1 MDMHSFVRFSLLV
14 STALAGSA
22 LTASPALAQDEPP
35 ADSST
40 EASDGRIPENIIIVT
55 ARRRAES
62 SQDVPLAVATL
73 DGRTIN
79 ETGSFSVLKIQA
91 LTPTL
96 QVYSSNP
103 RNTAVNIRG
112 IGVPFGLTNDGF
124 EQGVGIYIDDVYY
137 SRPAS
142 ATFDFLDVSQVEVL
156 RGPQGTLYGKNT
168 TAGAINIRTNQP
180 SFTFEGSAE
189 VTLGNYN
196 LKQAKFAVSGP
207 LSTTV
212 AARLALST
220 THRQGTIYNV
230 TTGNWINE
238 QDNLG
243 FRGQLLFRPNDDL
256 DITLTGDFNSQNPEC
271 CGGVYVGYG
280 PTQRA
285 ANRQFPSLSQALGY
299 TPASTDPFD
308 RLTDLDAPLNAGNQ
322 VGGVSGRIEWDLG
335 GGTLTSI
342 TAWRFW
348 DWQPENDRDFSGL
361 DVVSA
366 SNNPSQHNQ
375 YTQELRYNYD
385 GDRFDFVIGAFGFKQ
400 RIDTQGIEQ
409 QGSDASRWNLNP
421 GSVAVGSPLCGASA
435 TNQLACNPSVLEG
448 LTALNTQW
456 LKTTSAALFG
466 QLEWHITDRFSITPG
481 ARLNYDKKQG
491 HYEREVFDGA
501 GNPVPATGGTIT
513 QQAQRAIYAPQ
524 LIEPSFSDWNFSYD
538 LTASY
543 KIADDV
549 LLYGTYAKTFKTGGI
564 NQNGVPAD
572 AAGNPILA
580 AATIKPESVQHF
592 EAGLKTQFLDRA
604 ATLNIAA
611 FRTTIDDYQANVSN
625 GQFGVLRGYIAN
637 ADRVR
642 TQGLEVDFSIRPSE
656 RFTAYVNGA
665 YTDATYVE
673 FTDAPCPP
681 ELAGGTVVT
690 GSQVPGAAG
699 VPGSLSPENCDVSG
713 QVLPGVS
720 KWSISFGGEVN
731 APAGLFGETGEVYL
745 GVDANYRSTFSSNA
759 SPSIY
764 SWIDGYALANF
775 RAGFRLD
782 NGLNI
787 YAWVRNAFAEKYFD
801 QLNFGPGNTGLIAG
815 VPGDPRTWG
824 GTVRFEF

>member
-14 STALAGSA
+14 STTLAGSA
-22 LTASPALAQDEPP
+22 LIASPALAQDEPP
-35 ADSST
+35 AETSGA
-40 EASDGRIPENIIIVT
+40 EDGAYPENVIIVT

-62 SQDVPLAVATL
+62 SQEVPLAVSAL

-112 IGVPFGLTNDGF
+112 LGVPFGLTNDGF

-142 ATFDFLDVSQVEVL
+142 ATFDFLDVAQVEVL

-180 SFTFEGSAE
+180 TFTFEGSAE
-189 VTLGNYN
+189 LTLGSYN
-196 LKQAKFAVSGP
+196 FKQAKAAVSGP
-207 LSTTV
+207 LSDTV

-230 TTGNWINE
+230 TTNNWINE

-243 FRGQLLFRPNDDL
+243 VRGQLLFRPNDDL

-271 CGGVYVGYG
+271 CGGVFVGYG

-299 TPASTDPFD
+299 VPASTNPFD
-308 RLTDLDAPLNAGNQ
+308 RVTDLDAPLNAGNQ
-322 VGGVSGRIEWDLG
+322 VGGVSARVEWDLG
-335 GGTLTSI
+335 PGQFTSI

-348 DWQPENDRDFSGL
+348 DWKPENDRDFSGL
-361 DVVSA
+361 DVVSK
-366 SNNPSQHNQ
+366 SNNPSQHEQ
-375 YTQELRYNYD
+375 YTQEFRYNYD
-385 GDRFDFVIGAFGFKQ
+385 GDAIDFVVGAFAFKQ

-421 GSVAVGSPLCGASA
+421 GNVAVGAPGCGASA
-435 TNQLACNPSVLEG
+435 TNQLACNPAVLEG

-456 LKTTSAALFG
+456 LKSTSLALFG
-466 QLEWHITDRFSITPG
+466 QVEWEIFEGFSLQPG
-481 ARLNYDKKQG
+481 VRLNYDKKEG
-491 HYEREVFDGA
+491 HYEREVFDSA
-501 GNPVPATGGTIT
+501 GNAIPATGGTIT
-513 QQAQRAIYAPQ
+513 QQAQRGIYAPQ
-524 LIEPSFSDWNFSYD
+524 LIEPTFSDWNFSYD

-543 KIADDV
+543 HATDDV
-549 LLYGTYAKTFKTGGI
+549 MLYATYAKTFKTGGI

-572 AAGNPILA
+572 SAGNPILA
-580 AATIKPESVQHF
+580 AGSILPESVQHF
-592 EAGLKTQFLDRA
+592 EGGVKTQFLDRQ
-604 ATLNIAA
+604 ATLNVAA
-611 FRTTIDDYQANVSN
+611 FRTTIDDFQANVSN
-625 GQFGVLRGYIAN
+625 GQFGVLRGYLAN
-637 ADRVR
+637 AERVR
-642 TQGLEVDFSIRPSE
+642 SQGFEVDFSIRPSQ
-656 RFTAYVNGA
+656 RFSAYINGA
-665 YTDATYVE
+665 YTDAKYVS

-681 ELAGGTVVT
+681 ELSGGTVVT
-690 GSQVPGAAG
+690 GNQVPGAPG
-699 VPGSLSPENCDVSG
+699 VPGALSPENCDVSG

-720 KWSISFGGEVN
+720 KWSISFGGEAN
-731 APAGLFGETGEVYL
+731 APATVLGESGELYI
-745 GVDANYRSTFSSNA
+745 GADANYRSEFSSNP

-764 SWIDGYALANF
+764 SWIDGYAVANF
-775 RAGFRLD
+775 RAGFRAD
-782 NGLNI
+782 NGFNI
-787 YAWVRNAFAEKYFD
+787 YAWVRNAFNEQYFD

-815 VPGDPRTWG
+815 VPADPRTWG